1 MSFSIQSSVRSN
13 ENMGQIA
20 YEQNGETFFLPFTLE
35 DTEEREL
42 IKAGEQV
49 EFYIS
54 TDDRSV

>member
-1 MSFSIQSSVRSN
+1 
-13 ENMGQIA
+13 MGQIA

-54 TDDRSV
+54 TDDRSVWFVWLT